1 MLTIIGLGNTLPE
14 YAKTRHNI
22 GEHMVSAY
30 VKSEGVDLSP
40 KKLFLALMGKG
51 KVGTKSVQFILPQTL
66 MNASGKTLKAMYPDS
81 TSKDEYENVLVLHD
95 DIDMPLGVTK
105 MVFDRNSGGH
115 KGIESIDRALKTK
128 KYYRLKIGVIPTD
141 EKGEMRKPGPEKM
154 QNFVLGTFNDAEWT
168 ELKKTTKKVKEIIET
183 FVSEGPVKAME
194 MSNRRD

>member
-40 KKLFLALMGKG
+40 KKLFLALVGKG

-66 MNASGKTLKAMYPDS
+66 MNSSGKTAKALYPNS
-81 TSKDEYENVLVLHD
+81 TSKDEYQNVLVIHD
-95 DIDMPLGVTK
+95 DVDMPLGTTK
-105 MVFDRNSGGH
+105 MMYDRNSGGH
-115 KGIESIDRALKTK
+115 KGVESINRALKTK
-128 KYYRLKIGVIPTD
+128 KYYRLKIGVTPVD
-141 EKGEMRKPGPEKM
+141 ARGNLRKPAGEKIM
-154 QNFVLGTFNDAEWT
+154 NFIIGAFNDAEWT

-183 FVSEGPVKAME
+183 FVLEGPVKAME